1 MNIKKI
7 TYLILILIS
16 FNSYAG
22 YITFIKNDNF
32 RLSSD
37 IDDTGSSQDIEYQLK
52 GNYGSVNITSDLLI
66 RYVNLEIGVNI
77 IGVASGGDILVGDP
91 VEVAINNKKYVT
103 SVGSNGSFL
112 LNVNALDLILD
123 NNIKVVVKSNNNK
136 TISLSNL
143 TYTTTTNEL
152 NTNIDITSIGENND
166 ILSTNTNM
174 VSVKGYVQTNSAD
187 YGYVNL
193 KFPNSTNIYKG
204 DLLIVEYGPYQY
216 DKRGTFDILI
226 PAEDFRTYKELT
238 SSGTLIGYPFVFNY
252 LNESN
257 ENEESSTTE
266 TYFLTYPKSRATI
279 RVNTITSDD
288 TISAAE
294 SESIVK
300 VTGNVGFDASAGD
313 KVTFTVNNNNY
324 EAIVTGSKTWSV
336 DVLGSDLAADTSFV
350 ATVTIIIEGGANITA
365 TTTSTHT
372 VNLSI

>member
-1 MNIKKI
+1 MNIKRI

-16 FNSYAG
+16 FNSYAK
-22 YITFIKNDNF
+22 YIALIKNDKFELN
-32 RLSSD
+32 SNAE
-37 IDDTGSSQDIEYQLK
+37 SSQNIEYQLK
-52 GNYGSVNITSDLLI
+52 GNYGSVNITSGLVI
-66 RYVNLEIGVNI
+66 SYGNLGTGVNI

-91 VEVAINNKKYVT
+91 VEVVINNKKYAV
-103 SVGSNGSFL
+103 SVGSNGSFS

-123 NNIKVVVKSNNNK
+123 SNIKVVVKSNNNE

-152 NTNIDITSIGENND
+152 NTNIDITSIGTNND
-166 ILSTNTNM
+166 IVSTDTGM
-174 VSVKGYVQTNSAD
+174 ISVKGYVQTNSVD

-193 KFPNSTNIYKG
+193 QFPNSTNIYKG
-204 DLLIVEYGPYQY
+204 DLTIAEDGPYQY

-226 PAEDFRTYKELT
+226 PAEDFRTYKDLT
-238 SSGTLIGYPFVFNY
+238 SSGTLMGYPFVFNY

-257 ENEESSTTE
+257 ENEISSTTE
-266 TYFLTYPKSRATI
+266 TYFLTSPKSKATV
-279 RVNTITSDD
+279 RVDPITSDD
-288 TISAAE
+288 TISNAE

-300 VTGNVGFDASAGD
+300 VTGRVGFDASAGD
-313 KVTFTVNNNNY
+313 KVTFTVNNNDY
-324 EAIVTGSKTWSV
+324 EAIVTGAKTWSV

-350 ATVTIIIEGGANITA
+350 ATVTIIIEGGTNITA